1 MATKKTFPKWTL
13 AKKKEHTEKIL
24 KLVAK
29 LKRENK
35 LENFTAITL
44 EQIEEKFKRLNSPM
58 SL

>member
-1 MATKKTFPKWTL
+1 MDFGQ
-13 AKKKEHTEKIL
+13 KKEHTEKIL